1 MRIKAKIDRLYDQP
15 DSNLLAFASVTL
27 DESFA
32 LHGIRVVNGEKGV
45 FAAMPSQSYQK
56 NGETKYSDT
65 FHPITAP
72 ARDII
77 QQAVVAAYQNALEQA
92 QAAQF
97 EVAPDVPQEQDLG

>member
-72 ARDII
+72 ARDAI

>member
-1 MRIKAKIDRLYDQP
+1 MRIKAKIDRLYDQS

-72 ARDII
+72 ARDAI

>member
-1 MRIKAKIDRLYDQP
+1 MRIKAKIDRLYDQS

-72 ARDII
+72 ARDAI

-97 EVAPDVPQEQDLG
+97 EVAPDVPQEQNLG

>member
-1 MRIKAKIDRLYDQP
+1 MRIKAKIDRLYGQP

-27 DESFA
+27 DDAFA
-32 LHGIRVVNGEKGV
+32 VHGIRVINSEKGL
-45 FAAMPSQSYQK
+45 FAAMPSQSYEK
-56 NGETKYSDT
+56 NGETKYIDT

-77 QQAVVAAYQNALEQA
+77 QQAVIAAYQHEQELA

-97 EVAPDVPQEQDLG
+97 EVAPQEQNFS

>member
-27 DESFA
+27 DEAFA

-72 ARDII
+72 ARDAI

-97 EVAPDVPQEQDLG
+97 EVTPGMPQEQDLG

>member
-27 DESFA
+27 DEAFA
-32 LHGIRVVNGEKGV
+32 VHGIRVVNGEKGV

-72 ARDII
+72 ARDTI

-97 EVAPDVPQEQDLG
+97 EVAPDVPQEHDLG

>member
-45 FAAMPSQSYQK
+45 FAAMPSQSYEK
-56 NGETKYSDT
+56 NGEKKYSDT

-72 ARDII
+72 ARDAI